1 MSSRTLVPGFCV
13 ATFFSI
19 ASAALAN
26 TPPRPP
32 VIIEPSEAS
41 PRPVDPGDVHM
52 ATAPF
57 VDDDPRDA
65 HLCSDWE
72 LRNATGQIAWYASCA
87 KGVLALH
94 IHLGDGNFANAQGK
108 LAGSSQYE
116 LRVRFRDSSGDPDT
130 EWSDWSA
137 RNFS

>member
-1 MSSRTLVPGFCV
+1 MSSRALVPGFCV
-13 ATFFSI
+13 ATVFSI

-32 VIIEPSEAS
+32 VIIEPSEGS
-41 PRPVDPGDVHM
+41 RPVDPGDVHM

-72 LRNATGQIAWYASCA
+72 LRNATGQIAWYVSCA

-94 IHLGDGNFANAQGK
+94 IHLGDGNFAN
-108 LAGSSQYE
+108 
-116 LRVRFRDSSGDPDT
+116 
-130 EWSDWSA
+130 
-137 RNFS
+137 